1 MEIYKGIAT
10 FSGIAIGKILYYS
23 RGEYQ
28 IRQCLVSN
36 IKKEIEDFRKAKEQA
51 VAKLKELYEAN
62 KSLNEQEARTF
73 LNQAKLLE
81 SELARMRSRA
91 ALPTKRSMLLMQ
103 L

>member
-81 SELARMRSRA
+81 SGSFQNAIESSIANE
-91 ALPTKRSMLLMQ
+91 RSMLLMQ

>member
-73 LNQAKLLE
+73 LNQAKLLPE
-81 SELARMRSRA
+81 CDREQHCQRKGQCCLCSYDK
-91 ALPTKRSMLLMQ
+91 P
-103 L
+103 